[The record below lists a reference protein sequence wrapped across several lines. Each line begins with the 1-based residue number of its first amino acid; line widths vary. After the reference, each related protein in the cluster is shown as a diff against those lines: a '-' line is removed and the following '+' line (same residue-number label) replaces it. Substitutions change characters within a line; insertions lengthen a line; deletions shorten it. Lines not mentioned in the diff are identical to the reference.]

1 MEPAAQPP
9 ISDALN
15 QLWVK
20 FLPQMEERLA
30 VLFAANHA
38 LATETLTEDERLA
51 AAGAAHKLAGV
62 LGTFGLAE
70 GTNLAREAERAFSND
85 MTAESV
91 LAARLAEI
99 AHELAVMIRNR
110 A

>member
-1 MEPAAQPP
+1 MEPTVKVP
-9 ISDALN
+9 ISEALN

-30 VLFAANHA
+30 VLEAANRE
-38 LATETLTEDERLA
+38 LAAGSLSDEKRLA

-70 GTNLAREAERAFSND
+70 GTNLAREAEIAYSSDESCDVKR
-85 MTAESV
+85 MTRLEAIARE
-91 LAARLAEI
+91 LAAMVR
-99 AHELAVMIRNR
+99 RR
-110 A
+110 R